1 MAAAA
6 QAQSA
11 ETTTSFL
18 PVANSGR
25 DRDRGD
31 EMLAR
36 RTSPTRRTPLRLVP
50 CQRCGAANFVS
61 GDLPLLS
68 PITCGRCQRSMLIPM
83 RLRQYELRKVLGV
96 GGMGTVY
103 QATDF
108 LLQRDVAAKLIRP
121 ELAENRRMLEAFLRE
136 ARYAASLSHTN
147 IIAIHSLEESEGHS
161 LLTMELA
168 AGGSLGHRLADQGRL
183 PELQVLDLGIK
194 IASALAAAL
203 DKRLLHRDVKPGNI
217 LFDAAGEPKLA
228 DFGLARTLE
237 DGDADAEHAPW
248 ATPHYTAP
256 ERVLGQTESFAS
268 DLYSLA
274 ATLYHA
280 ATGAEPFNAPTIK
293 EVFAAHSQ
301 DSAKRI
307 MNILEL
313 DPYPGS

>member
-1 MAAAA
+1 
-6 QAQSA
+6 
-11 ETTTSFL
+11 
-18 PVANSGR
+18 
-25 DRDRGD
+25 
-31 EMLAR
+31 
-36 RTSPTRRTPLRLVP
+36 
-50 CQRCGAANFVS
+50 
-61 GDLPLLS
+61 
-68 PITCGRCQRSMLIPM
+68 MLIPM

-103 QATDF
+103 QATDL

-121 ELAENRRMLEAFLRE
+121 ELAENRTMLEAFLRE

-168 AGGSLGHRLADQGRL
+168 AGGSLGHRIARHGRL

-203 DKRLLHRDVKPGNI
+203 EKRLLHRDVKPGNI

-228 DFGLARTLE
+228 DFGLARALE
-237 DGDADAEHAPW
+237 EGDNEANHAPY

-280 ATGAEPFNAPTIK
+280 ATGVEPFNAPSVK
-293 EVFAAHSQ
+293 EVFAAHVCTPLTPPTGLVAEISQ
-301 DSAKRI
+301 STSDALARALAKKPTDRFESYDAFIMALTAARSRLLIQQFGPRNPMESAG
-307 MNILEL
+307 
-313 DPYPGS
+313 PGDTQSRRRWLFAGSRPS